1 MSAILALTF
10 CAIACKTDDDDPTM
24 YTVTVSS
31 SIEHGK
37 VSVDKTSAEAGAT
50 VKLAAT
56 ADSGYELDSY
66 NVKDEKSNT
75 ITVKD
80 GTFTMP
86 ESNVTVS
93 ATFKETAETVN
104 QKAVAAVI
112 AKITAISTVTYTD
125 ESKEKI
131 DDARAAYEALT
142 EAQKELVPEETLA
155 LLTAAETKY
164 AELKA
169 AAEPK
174 NASYTV
180 KHFQQNIADN
190 NYTLKESETKTG
202 TVGQPTDASAKSY
215 EGFTAQ
221 TVTQV
226 TVAASGTEVE
236 IKYNRNTYTVTFDSN
251 GGSDVS
257 SQSLRY
263 GATATEPA
271 DPTKT
276 ATTTTKYTFDAWYSD
291 SGLTTPFSFDTAIK
305 KDITLYAKWT
315 ETAVTPQ
322 KAAGS
327 ISYATT
333 SVSKTTAAAAF
344 TNTLTNT
351 GDGAVTYASSK
362 TAVAEV
368 NTQNGLV
375 TIKGAGETT
384 ITATV
389 ADTDNYTY
397 ATKTA
402 SYTLTVTE
410 ASPLT
415 LKLKTGA
422 DINSILVKLCKNDYG
437 YPACTKFARSAT
449 NKEEA
454 TLYLDTEEKYIPVWS
469 EGTEVYYYV
478 PDGYTP
484 VMNEDSSAMFLFCTE
499 LTSLDVTGFDTSN
512 VTNMAGMFYG
522 CSGLTSLDLSKF
534 DTGNV
539 TNMSAMFMGCSGLI
553 SLDVSKFVTSNV
565 TVMSSMFFGCK
576 GLTSLDVS
584 KFVTGNVTDMS
595 GMFSGC
601 SGLASLDVS
610 KFVTSNVTDMSEMFS
625 YCSGLTNLD
634 VTGFNTSNVKG
645 MNNMFS
651 DCSKL
656 TSLDV
661 SKFVTSNVQNMEEMF
676 SGCEGLTS
684 LDVSKFVT
692 SNVKSMKNMFS
703 GCSKLTSLNVTGFNT
718 GNVTDMYGMFEGCS
732 GLKSL
737 DVSGFNTSEVTMMTV
752 MFNGCKGLTSLD
764 VSKFVTSSVTGM
776 SYMFSGCE
784 GLTSLDLSKFDT
796 SNVTD
801 MKKMFS
807 GCKELMTIYATDKFV
822 TTSVNNGDDC
832 FEQCSKLVGGSGTT
846 YDENNIYVTYAR
858 IDGGPDSASPGYF
871 TLKLIGSKSKPDA
884 VGDIVFSDG
893 SATPYSE
900 GLTLT
905 DEEKNA
911 AIAVIYYAGSA
922 SDTLGAKTL
931 GVGLKNTGT
940 DSLLAWAKN
949 IDTNITAIQ
958 CTPAY
963 EETEPEPADEETEPA
978 DEETAAAT
986 ATFTG
991 DTDGSDNWKTLCD
1004 AVSDEGTSGNYPAW
1018 EWVNAYATENSLA
1031 DSYAN
1036 GWYLPTVAEL
1046 SMLYRVKDT
1055 VNSAL
1060 EKAGGTKI
1068 ADTVYWSSSQVAAS
1082 YIHTAWTVDFGY
1094 GTLDDYGKD
1103 VKWSVCTVRAF

>member
-1 MSAILALTF
+1 MQRFPKVFTLMSAILALAF
-10 CAIACKTDDDDPTM
+10 CLASCKTNVDDYPTM

-553 SLDVSKFVTSNV
+553 SLDVSKFVTS
-565 TVMSSMFFGCK
+565 
-576 GLTSLDVS
+576 
-584 KFVTGNVTDMS
+584 
-595 GMFSGC
+595 
-601 SGLASLDVS
+601 
-610 KFVTSNVTDMSEMFS
+610 
-625 YCSGLTNLD
+625 
-634 VTGFNTSNVKG
+634 
-645 MNNMFS
+645 
-651 DCSKL
+651 
-656 TSLDV
+656 
-661 SKFVTSNVQNMEEMF
+661 
-676 SGCEGLTS
+676 
-684 LDVSKFVT
+684 
-692 SNVKSMKNMFS
+692 
-703 GCSKLTSLNVTGFNT
+703 
-718 GNVTDMYGMFEGCS
+718 
-732 GLKSL
+732 
-737 DVSGFNTSEVTMMTV
+737 
-752 MFNGCKGLTSLD
+752 
-764 VSKFVTSSVTGM
+764 SVTGM